1 MDMVAQHRLQ
11 RLLQQMGRGV
21 GTHDSLAALHVN
33 GCHHNIVHL
42 DGAGDHLAV
51 MQVLAA
57 LVLLDVGHHEAAV
70 AHEDHALVGD
80 LAAHFGVEGG
90 LVQNNDALFAAG
102 NGTGDLI
109 AHAHSQ
115 NLGVAVILGVA
126 DKGGGGVVQPQVDAC
141 PGQIAQRLPGFPG
154 ANLLLLH
161 QLGKCRLIQGHILV
175 GHHFQRQVNGEAVGI
190 VQLEGVGAGELRL
203 SLGLMLCQHVGED
216 RHAAVDGAGKVL
228 FLHLHHL
235 GDIVAALPQIGVVN
249 LVFLHHGL
257 HNLIEEGVVDAQK
270 LAVAGC
276 PPQQT
281 AQDVAAAFVAGK
293 HAVGDH
299 KGGCADMVG
308 DDSQG
313 NVHLHTLAIGR
324 AGQLRDLVGDVH
336 DGIHIEQGV
345 HVLADHRQ
353 ALQTHAGV
361 DVLLR
366 QLRVVAVAVVVELGE
381 DVVPDLHVPVTVA
394 AHGAAGLA
402 AAVLF
407 APVVVNFGA
416 GTAGAGAMLPEVVLL
431 AEFED
436 TVFGNAN
443 ILVPD
448 AESLFINRCCLI
460 TCKYRGIQAIG
471 IQSHPLGRGQKFPSP
486 PNGLFLK
493 VISKGE
499 VAQHLKIGAVA
510 GRVADVF
517 NIAGADALLAG
528 SDPVP
533 GRLLLA
539 GEIGLHRRHTGVD
552 EQQAGIT
559 LGNQGKAGQAQMA
572 LGLEK
577 VQEHLPQF
585 VEAIVLGF
593 RHIHFLHFYVNFL
606 IFDCKPD
613 FRPEWNRWQRSTAA
627 FLPKNKMLRPGHR
640 GEALLHG
647 TTLIIPHP
655 WGHLSHR

>member
-11 RLLQQMGRGV
+11 RLLQQMGGGV
-21 GTHDSLAALHVN
+21 GAHDGLAALHVN
-33 GCHHNIVHL
+33 GGHHNIVHL

-51 MQVLAA
+51 MQVLTA
-57 LVLLDVGHHEAAV
+57 LVLLNVRHHEAAV

-90 LVQNNDALFAAG
+90 LVQHDDALFAAG
-102 NGTGDLI
+102 NGAGNLI
-109 AHAHSQ
+109 AHAHRQ

-161 QLGKCRLIQGHILV
+161 QLGKSRLIQRHILV
-175 GHHFQRQVNGEAVGI
+175 GHHFQGQVNGEAVGI

-203 SLGLMLCQHVGED
+203 ALGLMLCQHIGED
-216 RHAAVDGAGKVL
+216 RHATVDGAGKVL
-228 FLHLHHL
+228 FLHLYNL

-257 HNLIEEGVVDAQK
+257 HDLIEEGVVDAQE
-270 LAVAGC
+270 LAMAGC

-299 KGGCADMVG
+299 EGGCADMVG
-308 DDSQG
+308 DDPQG
-313 NVHLHTLAIGR
+313 NVHLHALAIGR

-353 ALQTHAGV
+353 TFQTHAGV

-381 DVVPDLHVPVTVA
+381 DVVPDLHVAVAVA

-431 AEFED
+431 AEAENTLGGDAHF
-436 TVFGNAN
+436 
-443 ILVPD
+443 LVPD
-448 AESLFINRCCLI
+448 LKGFVVVFVD
-460 TCKYRGIQAIG
+460 RGVQPVLV
-471 IQSHPLGRGQKFPSP
+471 QTHYLGQKFPAP
-486 PNGLFLK
+486 GNGLVLE
-493 VISKGE
+493 VIAEGE
-499 VAQHLKIGAVA
+499 IAQHLEIGAVT
-510 GRVADVF
+510 GGLADILD
-517 NIAGADALLAG
+517 IAGTDALLAG
-528 SDPVP
+528 ADPVT
-533 GRLLLA
+533 GRLHLA
-539 GEIGLHRRHTGVD
+539 LEVGLHGRHAGVD
-552 EQQAGIT
+552 QQQRRIV
-559 LGNQGKAGQAQMA
+559 LGDQRKAGQAQVTLA
-572 LGLEK
+572 LKERK
-577 VQEHLPQF
+577 EHLAQF
-585 VEAIVLGF
+585 IYAVRLG
-593 RHIHFLHFYVNFL
+593 IH
-606 IFDCKPD
+606 
-613 FRPEWNRWQRSTAA
+613 W
-627 FLPKNKMLRPGHR
+627 FLPP
-640 GEALLHG
+640 
-647 TTLIIPHP
+647 
-655 WGHLSHR
+655 